1 MQAVQP
7 VDTTGAAAHPPRTNS
22 KGSPSTSRTN
32 GFLDLDVAGVAD
44 AYERRLRETCPAHLP
59 LAMRL
64 LERLPPGRWTLEWYL
79 PWWLGQAVGL
89 DATPAR
95 EIVLSNVFGLGSVR
109 LQDDLS
115 DGEVAA
121 EDDDDART
129 LAAAMYELALE
140 PYRTWFDPVS
150 PFWRHL
156 DARMAAWR
164 AASDGNPASA
174 GLAARGAPLHVSAV
188 AVCLLT
194 GRMDSY
200 PPLESCLDHA
210 LEGLVLYDQVADWE
224 ADLDAGRWNAFV
236 AASSPGPQVEA
247 ARERHRAATY
257 VAMLTGDAVADYFG
271 RIDDVLLRAAAIADT
286 LRPPVPPLTE
296 HLRAFASSVRDQG
309 AAIHA
314 RYRDLG
320 NEAEKLLF
328 HSPADARS

>member
-1 MQAVQP
+1 M
-7 VDTTGAAAHPPRTNS
+7 D
-22 KGSPSTSRTN
+22 
-32 GFLDLDVAGVAD
+32 
-44 AYERRLRETCPAHLP
+44 
-59 LAMRL
+59 L

-89 DATPAR
+89 DSTVAR
-95 EIVLSNVFGLGSVR
+95 EIVLSNVLGLGSVR

-115 DGEVAA
+115 DGEVGA
-121 EDDDDART
+121 DDIDDART
-129 LAAAMYELALE
+129 LATSMYELAIE
-140 PYRTWFDPVS
+140 PYRTWFDPAS

-156 DARMAAWR
+156 ERRMAAWR
-164 AASDGNPASA
+164 AASDGMPTAA
-174 GLAARGAPLHVSAV
+174 DLAAKGAPLHVSAV
-188 AVCLLT
+188 AVCLLA
-194 GRMDSY
+194 GRMDVY

-236 AASSPGPQVEA
+236 AASSAGPQVEA
-247 ARERHRAATY
+247 ARDRHRAATY

-271 RIDDVLLRAAAIADT
+271 RIDDVLLRATAIADT
-286 LRPPVPPLTE
+286 LRPPVPPLVE
-296 HLRAFASSVRDQG
+296 HLRAFTSGVRDQG

-320 NEAEKLLF
+320 NEAAKLLF